1 MKIRTKRTIRKK
13 VALLVLAVSLST
25 VLLMGL
31 AAALGLVSIRGDTMA
46 SLDEINGRTAEDAT
60 AALRSQAQ
68 SELVTLVENKSSLAD
83 TSLGLILNQT
93 RLVAMAAEEIY
104 SNPEAYLAGVDPDNP
119 PLDAYDFSCNYDEG
133 VLGSFSYHLRAPR
146 GVLTNVVEDGSG
158 AVLSADLDAGALTP
172 EQRRELYLASFLK
185 TALGGI
191 RNFDN
196 GDGTY
201 TGIGATYF
209 CLASSG
215 IDILADTLTMDM
227 VEYDARG
234 SEWYIEAANL
244 GPGEVYWTDPLQDAS
259 GRGASL
265 ICAMPVYVDGELI
278 GVAGSGGDIDNIRE
292 IVQSTTIGES
302 GYAMLVS
309 RRRPGE
315 VNVIASANPDAGSE
329 LGGSGNLMLTPN
341 AALARALTAINRGE
355 SGVTELPIDG
365 ESVYLAYHPLETTDW
380 SMVTVISLDDATIT
394 EPIEQLRGNIDAVT
408 ADTGEDMGAR
418 LTLLMLLFAA
428 IALAAAIV
436 VVAASWKFSA
446 RLTRPLTELTEGV
459 RRISGGDLDFK
470 LEVSSGD
477 ETAVLGDA
485 FNHMTSSLRAYID
498 NLARVTAEKERIG
511 AELHVATQIQS
522 SMLPCIFPA
531 FPERGEFDVY
541 ASMTPAKEVGGDF
554 YDFFLVDEDHL
565 ALVIADVSGKGV
577 PAALFMVIAKT
588 LLKNRAQMGASPKE
602 ILETVNNQLC
612 ENNDAE
618 MFVTVW
624 LGVYEISTGRVTA
637 ANAGHEYP
645 AIRRKGGKFELFR
658 DKHGFVLA
666 GMENMR
672 YREYE
677 FTLEPGDELFVYTD
691 GVTEAT
697 DASSA
702 LCGTERMLAAL
713 DGCASDSPEALL
725 HGVKADIDAFVGGA
739 PQFDD
744 ITMLCLKRSEG
755 GDGVKEITLEATV
768 ENIAAVTEFADGV
781 LEGLGCPAKARAQ
794 LDVAIDELFSNIAR
808 YAYAPGTGSVTVR
821 VEALEG
827 PRAVEF
833 TFIDSGVPYDPLAR
847 EDPNT
852 GLPLEEREA
861 GGLGIFIVKKTMD
874 AMSYEY
880 ANGQNILRIKK
891 LI

>member
-1 MKIRTKRTIRKK
+1 MKTRTKRTIRKK

-31 AAALGLVSIRGDTMA
+31 AAALGLASIRGDTMA
-46 SLDEINGRTAEDAT
+46 NLGEINARTAADAT

-68 SELVTLVENKSSLAD
+68 SELVTLVENKSSQAD
-83 TSLGLILNQT
+83 TSLNLILNQT

-104 SNPEAYLAGVDPDNP
+104 SNPEAYLAGVDPDDP
-119 PLDAYDFSCNYDEG
+119 PLDAYDFSCNYDESVHG
-133 VLGSFSYHLRAPR
+133 GFSYHLRAPR
-146 GVLTNVVEDGSG
+146 AVLKNIVEDHHGT
-158 AVLSADLDAGALTP
+158 VMSADLDAGALTA
-172 EQRRELYLASFLK
+172 EEKRELYLAGFLK

-259 GRGASL
+259 GRGSSL

-292 IVQSTTIGES
+292 MVQGTTIGES

-309 RRRPGE
+309 RRRSGE
-315 VNVIASANPDAGSE
+315 VNVIASANPDPGSE
-329 LGGSGNLMLTPN
+329 LGGGNLMLTPN
-341 AALARALTAINRGE
+341 GALARALTAINRGG

-365 ESVYLAYHPLETTDW
+365 ESVYLAYHPLETADW

-394 EPIEQLRGNIDAVT
+394 GPIEQLRGNIDAVT
-408 ADTGEDMGAR
+408 AETGEDMGAR
-418 LTLLMLLFAA
+418 LTQTMLLFAA
-428 IALAAAIV
+428 IALAAALV

-446 RLTRPLTELTEGV
+446 RLTKPLTGLTEGV
-459 RRISGGDLDFK
+459 RRISGGDLGFR
-470 LEVSSGD
+470 LEVTGDD

-485 FNHMTSSLRAYID
+485 FNHMTASLRDYID

-588 LLKNRAQMGASPKE
+588 LLKNRAQMGAPPGE

-624 LGVYEISTGRVTA
+624 LGVYEISTGRVVA

-645 AIRRKGGKFELFR
+645 AIRRRGGGFELFK

-666 GMENMR
+666 GMEDMR

-697 DASSA
+697 DEAGA
-702 LCGTERMLAAL
+702 LYGTGRMLAAL
-713 DGCASDSPEALL
+713 DACASDTPEALL
-725 HGVKADIDAFVGGA
+725 RGVKEDIDAFAGGA

-744 ITMLCLKRSEG
+744 ITMLCLKRAEG
-755 GDGVKEITLEATV
+755 SGARELTLEARL
-768 ENIAAVTEFADGV
+768 ENIPAVAEFVDGA
-781 LEGLGCPAKARAQ
+781 LEALGCPMKAKAQ
-794 LDVAIDELFSNIAR
+794 LGVAVDEIFSNIAR
-808 YAYAPGTGSVTVR
+808 YAYAPGTGAATVR

-827 PRAVEF
+827 PRAVELTF
-833 TFIDSGVPYDPLAR
+833 TDSGAAYDPLAR
-847 EDPNT
+847 EDPDT
-852 GLPLEEREA
+852 GAPIEERA
-861 GGLGIFIVKKTMD
+861 PGGLGVYIVKKTMD
-874 AMSYEY
+874 AMSYER
-880 ANGQNILRIKK
+880 ADGRNILRVKK
-891 LI
+891 FI

>member
-1 MKIRTKRTIRKK
+1 
-13 VALLVLAVSLST
+13 
-25 VLLMGL
+25 
-31 AAALGLVSIRGDTMA
+31 
-46 SLDEINGRTAEDAT
+46 
-60 AALRSQAQ
+60 
-68 SELVTLVENKSSLAD
+68 
-83 TSLGLILNQT
+83 
-93 RLVAMAAEEIY
+93 
-104 SNPEAYLAGVDPDNP
+104 
-119 PLDAYDFSCNYDEG
+119 
-133 VLGSFSYHLRAPR
+133 
-146 GVLTNVVEDGSG
+146 
-158 AVLSADLDAGALTP
+158 
-172 EQRRELYLASFLK
+172 
-185 TALGGI
+185 
-191 RNFDN
+191 
-196 GDGTY
+196 
-201 TGIGATYF
+201 
-209 CLASSG
+209 
-215 IDILADTLTMDM
+215 MDM

-259 GRGASL
+259 GRGSSL

-292 IVQSTTIGES
+292 MVQGTTIGES

-309 RRRPGE
+309 RRRSGE
-315 VNVIASANPDAGSE
+315 VNVIASANPDPGSE
-329 LGGSGNLMLTPN
+329 LGGGNLMLTPN
-341 AALARALTAINRGE
+341 GALARALTAINRGG

-365 ESVYLAYHPLETTDW
+365 ESVYLAYHPLETADW

-394 EPIEQLRGNIDAVT
+394 GPIEQLRGNIDAVT
-408 ADTGEDMGAR
+408 AETGEDMGAR
-418 LTLLMLLFAA
+418 LTQTMLLFAA
-428 IALAAAIV
+428 IALAAALV

-446 RLTRPLTELTEGV
+446 RLTKPLTGLTEGV
-459 RRISGGDLDFK
+459 RRISGGDLGFR
-470 LEVSSGD
+470 LEVTGDD

-485 FNHMTSSLRAYID
+485 FNHMTASLRDYID

-588 LLKNRAQMGASPKE
+588 LLKNRAQMGAPPGE

-624 LGVYEISTGRVTA
+624 LGVYEISTGRVVA

-645 AIRRKGGKFELFR
+645 AIRRRGGGFELFK

-666 GMENMR
+666 GMEDMR

-697 DASSA
+697 DEAGA
-702 LCGTERMLAAL
+702 LYGTGRMLAAL
-713 DGCASDSPEALL
+713 DACASDTPEALL
-725 HGVKADIDAFVGGA
+725 RGVKEDIDAFAGGA

-744 ITMLCLKRSEG
+744 ITMLCLKRAEG
-755 GDGVKEITLEATV
+755 SGARELTLEARL
-768 ENIAAVTEFADGV
+768 ENIPAVAEFVDGA
-781 LEGLGCPAKARAQ
+781 LEALGCPMKAKAQ
-794 LDVAIDELFSNIAR
+794 LGVAVDEIFSNIAR
-808 YAYAPGTGSVTVR
+808 YAYAPGTGAATVR

-827 PRAVEF
+827 PRAVELTF
-833 TFIDSGVPYDPLAR
+833 TDSGAAYDPLAR
-847 EDPNT
+847 EDPDT
-852 GLPLEEREA
+852 GAPIEERA
-861 GGLGIFIVKKTMD
+861 PGGLGVYIVKKTMD
-874 AMSYEY
+874 AMSYER
-880 ANGQNILRIKK
+880 ADGRNILRVKK
-891 LI
+891 FI